1 MNMAQTFFFYDLETS
16 GLNPRQDRIMQFAGQ
31 RTDMDLQPIGEPY
44 NILVTLND
52 DTLPSPD
59 ALMVTGITP
68 QKTVEE
74 GYTEA
79 QFARMLSE
87 EIFTTDTIAVGFN
100 NIRFDDEFI
109 RHLFWRIPCRN
120 DHSHKQKVFY
130 HQHSPVFGPISCRAF
145 SANSRT
151 FAAGSV

>member
-1 MNMAQTFFFYDLETS
+1 M
-16 GLNPRQDRIMQFAGQ
+16 
-31 RTDMDLQPIGEPY
+31 
-44 NILVTLND
+44 TLND

-100 NIRFDDEFI
+100 TSVLTMS
-109 RHLFWRIPCRN
+109 LFVIC
-120 DHSHKQKVFY
+120 
-130 HQHSPVFGPISCRAF
+130 FGGIFTIHTSGLGKMVGLGGICWMWYA
-145 SANSRT
+145 
-151 FAAGSV
+151 

>member
-1 MNMAQTFFFYDLETS
+1 MT
-16 GLNPRQDRIMQFAGQ
+16 
-31 RTDMDLQPIGEPY
+31 
-44 NILVTLND
+44 

-74 GYTEA
+74 GYMRP

-100 NIRFDDEFI
+100 NIRFDDEF
-109 RHLFWRIPCRN
+109 
-120 DHSHKQKVFY
+120 
-130 HQHSPVFGPISCRAF
+130 
-145 SANSRT
+145 NSSFVLAKFLRYT
-151 FAAGSV
+151 SGLGKTVDPGGICWMWCA